1 MNHSLFLSITNSS
14 IEKMNNSYVNANNN
28 YILKP
33 DKYIKLHS
41 WHWFLTIIIYLI
53 KKKIACI
60 IFNKAILKTFFHN
73 VIFLDILSG
82 GQGNVSGFIYDSVL
96 MQAAILLLR
105 SEISPLPWI
114 YSAITTRRPIV
125 TMQQAFFLFRL

>member
-41 WHWFLTIIIYLI
+41 
-53 KKKIACI
+53 
-60 IFNKAILKTFFHN
+60 
-73 VIFLDILSG
+73 
-82 GQGNVSGFIYDSVL
+82 
-96 MQAAILLLR
+96 
-105 SEISPLPWI
+105 
-114 YSAITTRRPIV
+114 
-125 TMQQAFFLFRL
+125 